1 MNLLEQ
7 FKAFLKAQGLEDTII
22 ENIVKGMPG
31 AKIYLSAEEKIDERY
46 NKLKGQKELLDEQLE
61 TANGTIE
68 TLRKD
73 NGSNEALQG
82 EVIKYKN
89 DLAALQDKYDKDVV
103 KVEKK
108 QQIIDA
114 LKKEGA
120 THADLLAAT
129 IDLNAIELKDGKISG
144 HKDVIK
150 KLKEDNKD
158 LFKEIDPEDGKAGK
172 DDNGG
177 GGDPYVYTPAGGKD
191 GAQTPVDI
199 FSAMAE
205 FSVHK

>member
-1 MNLLEQ
+1 MNLIEQ

-46 NKLKGQKELLDEQLE
+46 NKLKRAEELLDEQLKPL
-61 TANGTIE
+61 TARSK

-114 LKKEGA
+114 LKKE
-120 THADLLAAT
+120 
-129 IDLNAIELKDGKISG
+129 ELPTQICWLRLSTGR
-144 HKDVIK
+144 HR
-150 KLKEDNKD
+150 
-158 LFKEIDPEDGKAGK
+158 
-172 DDNGG
+172 
-177 GGDPYVYTPAGGKD
+177 T
-191 GAQTPVDI
+191 
-199 FSAMAE
+199 
-205 FSVHK
+205 